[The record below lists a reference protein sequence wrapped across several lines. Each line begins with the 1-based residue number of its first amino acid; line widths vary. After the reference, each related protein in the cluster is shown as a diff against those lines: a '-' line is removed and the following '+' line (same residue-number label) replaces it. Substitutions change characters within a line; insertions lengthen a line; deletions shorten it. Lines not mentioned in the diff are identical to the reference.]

1 MRKLVVLGAP
11 GSGRK
16 TLIDAVKRGAPQLQ
30 LELYSGRIPAQVE
43 GAVLV
48 VSSADGPMPETLEQL
63 KAAKRAGVSQVWC
76 VLSKSDQ
83 IDDADLAELV
93 TLECREMAYSVG
105 YADENFRVT
114 AAANGEGVAEFIT
127 GGQAPASGAAPGG
140 QIKCVKCPYSQPMP
154 FDTCPSCGE
163 GQSRSFWSRLFG

>member
-1 MRKLVVLGAP
+1 MRKIVVLGAP
-11 GSGRK
+11 GSGK
-16 TLIDAVKRGAPQLQ
+16 KSLIAAVKKGAPQLQ

-48 VSSADGPMPETLEQL
+48 VSSLDGPMPETLEQL
-63 KAAKRAGVSQVWC
+63 KAAKQAGVSRIWC

-83 IDDADLAELV
+83 IDDADLTELV
-93 TLECREMAYSVG
+93 TMECMEMALSVG
-105 YADENFRVT
+105 FTAESFRVT
-114 AAANGEGVAEFIT
+114 AAAMGEGVAEFIT
-127 GGQAPASGAAPGG
+127 GGQAPASGLAPGG
-140 QIKCVKCPYSQPMP
+140 QIKCVKCPYSQPTP